1 MRRIR
6 THLRSVLTFLLA
18 LEAKA
23 IVAKY
28 RPKIIL
34 VAGGVG
40 KTLAKDAAFAA
51 LSEAFFVRSGE
62 QSGVF
67 GAALAVV
74 GVPNPQGS
82 PFLWMKSFLEG
93 VFLIALRA
101 PYPEW
106 LVIETTAERPGMI
119 AKMRWLRPSAI
130 IAVRFPAV
138 PPHVEFYPSS
148 GAAIAEAL
156 MPARWL
162 AAGGAFIA
170 NEDDENAKHAE
181 IAEGVR
187 SMTFGLGATA
197 DIQME
202 KFRTNVRGGMPSGIS
217 FDVLTSGERARVS
230 LAGVAG
236 TQHIYPVL
244 AGVAAALAEGVLLEK
259 AAAGFGRYAPRA
271 GRMRLIPGMR
281 GTVIIDDSYTASP
294 AADEEALSAL
304 AEIPRAGKRIA
315 VLADMLELGALSVG
329 EHARIGGIAASSA
342 DILVTVGVR
351 ARGIA
356 EGARSAG
363 MPSDAV
369 FECDTNAGAAAALL
383 TQIAE
388 GDVVLVK
395 GSQAMRM
402 ERVVKS
408 LMAEPGKAKDLLVRQ
423 SAEWQRRI

>member
-6 THLRSVLTFLLA
+6 THLRSVLTFLLT

-67 GAALAVV
+67 GASLAVV

-82 PFLWMKSFLEG
+82 PFLWVKSLLEG
-93 VFLIALRA
+93 VFLITLRA

-106 LVIETTAERPGMI
+106 LVIETTAERPGTI
-119 AKMRWLRPSAI
+119 ARMRWLKPSAV

-138 PPHVEFYPSS
+138 PPHVEFYPSPE
-148 GAAIAEAL
+148 AAIAEAL
-156 MPARWL
+156 TPARWL
-162 AAGGAFIA
+162 AAGGAFVA
-170 NEDDENAKHAE
+170 NEDDENAKHAGV
-181 IAEGVR
+181 AEGVR
-187 SMTFGLGATA
+187 RMTFGLGETA

-202 KFRTNVRGGMPSGIS
+202 KLRTNVRGGMPSGIS
-217 FDVLTSGERARVS
+217 FDVLTSGERSRVS

-281 GTVIIDDSYTASP
+281 GTMIIDDSYTSSP
-294 AADEEALSAL
+294 AAAEEALSAL
-304 AEIPRAGKRIA
+304 ADIPRGGKRVA

-329 EHARIGGIAASSA
+329 EHARIGGIAASSS
-342 DILVTVGVR
+342 DVLMTVGVR

-356 EGARSAG
+356 EGARAAG
-363 MPSDAV
+363 MPPERV
-369 FECDTNAGAAAALL
+369 LECENGADAAAKLL
-383 TQIAE
+383 PIIAE
-388 GDVVLVK
+388 GDVILVK

-408 LMAEPGKAKDLLVRQ
+408 LMAEPGKARELLVRQ
-423 SAEWQRRI
+423 SREWLRRA